1 MARKVK
7 FPLKMA
13 DGAEVRTID
22 ELKEHFDVESVVGYF
37 SDGRLLTWL
46 QSRYYDEE
54 ADKVAALDKGD
65 TQIHKKLCA
74 IFGVESEEEVDPEKI
89 ARRQKRLNL
98 LKQYTDDKDIL
109 ERVDLVAFDQED
121 LGDLLDED
129 KTLIYLC
136 ANRFTI
142 PLRVTDKT
150 YVGIGKAIAIIRSKE
165 LVDFDK
171 LNIKF
176 RGVHF
181 DDDYQKIVDAP
192 PVKAEPTPAKTKPKS
207 AQTEILL
214 PIALSVALDRAEHF
228 KKQFMQIK
236 KLLSQPQ
243 RDIES
248 IKEELDSLAM
258 TIMYSKRYPKE
269 MRLIGDC
276 YKEIGFNRQANN
288 CFYSANNDFSAPQT
302 SVSYTTSTR
311 INTYSQEFS
320 LSTNEHSITAPNS
333 GRVERIF
340 VEENQ
345 AVRAGD
351 LLLTFNASYSGQRS
365 ITAFASG
372 TVKRIKVKEGQYVN
386 AHDSFMT
393 LSI

>member
-1 MARKVK
+1 M
-7 FPLKMA
+7 
-13 DGAEVRTID
+13 
-22 ELKEHFDVESVVGYF
+22 
-37 SDGRLLTWL
+37 
-46 QSRYYDEE
+46 
-54 ADKVAALDKGD
+54 
-65 TQIHKKLCA
+65 
-74 IFGVESEEEVDPEKI
+74 ESEEEIDTEEI
-89 ARRQKRLNL
+89 ARRQKRLNT

-142 PLRVTDKT
+142 PLRETDKT
-150 YVGIGKAIAIIRSKE
+150 YVGIGKAIAVIRSKE
-165 LVDFDK
+165 PVDFDK

-181 DDDYQKIVDAP
+181 DDDYQKIVDTP
-192 PVKAEPTPAKTKPKS
+192 PVKAETTSAKIKPKA
-207 AQTEILL
+207 AQVDTLL
-214 PIALSVALDRAEHF
+214 PPALSLAIDRAEHF

-243 RDIES
+243 RDIEH
-248 IKEELDSLAM
+248 IKEELDSLAK
-258 TIMYSKRYPKE
+258 TVESKRYSKE

-276 YKEIGFNRQANN
+276 YKEIDFNRQANS
-288 CFYSANNDFSAPQT
+288 CYYSANNGFSAPHTPASHMISTMIST
-302 SVSYTTSTR
+302 SSQGVSSYA
-311 INTYSQEFS
+311 
-320 LSTNEHSITAPNS
+320 NEHSITAPNS

-351 LLLTFNASYSGQRS
+351 LLLLFHFSYSGQRS

-372 TVKRIKVKEGQYVN
+372 TVKRIVVKEGQYVN
-386 AHDSFMT
+386 AHDLLIV
-393 LSI
+393 LSL

>member
-1 MARKVK
+1 M
-7 FPLKMA
+7 
-13 DGAEVRTID
+13 
-22 ELKEHFDVESVVGYF
+22 
-37 SDGRLLTWL
+37 TWL

-65 TQIHKKLCA
+65 TQIHKKLCV
-74 IFGVESEEEVDPEKI
+74 IFGVESEEEVDPEEI

-98 LKQYTDDKDIL
+98 LKQYTDDKEIL

-129 KTLIYLC
+129 RTLIYLC

-142 PLRVTDKT
+142 PLRETDKT
-150 YVGIGKAIAIIRSKE
+150 YVGIGKAIAVIRSKE

-176 RGVHF
+176 KGVHF
-181 DDDYQKIVDAP
+181 DDDYQKIVDTP

-207 AQTEILL
+207 AQTEMLL
-214 PIALSVALDRAEHF
+214 PMALSLAIDHAEHF

-243 RDIES
+243 RDIE
-248 IKEELDSLAM
+248 EELDSLAK
-258 TIMYSKRYPKE
+258 TVESKRYPKE

-288 CFYSANNDFSAPQT
+288 CFYSANNGFSAPQT
-302 SVSYTTSTR
+302 SVSHTISTR

-351 LLLTFNASYSGQRS
+351 LLLTFNVSYSGQRS
-365 ITAFASG
+365 IIAFASG
-372 TVKRIKVKEGQYVN
+372 TVKRIKVKERQYVN
-386 AHDSFMT
+386 AHDPLIV
-393 LSI
+393 LSL